1 MASTRSRA
9 PTSRAAA
16 TSSDDGRAASRPAT
30 PGKQA
35 KSESSQALDNP
46 SCGFPRIDELREHSL
61 ARALAHTEE
70 DIAVQI
76 QIWNSMI
83 ATTQPLP
90 SLDSTS
96 WATWSAAFFLM
107 IYDTHSAYIF
117 FDCSEDDEK
126 ELSESHIHDTRLRWV
141 RSALL
146 KCTSSNYVRDG
157 ITSPSELLKW
167 IRSYYSSS
175 SAIDTSAVVAQ
186 IRSFR
191 ARASESLPDYLA
203 RFSALSQRI
212 DDCTTLAGPLEWID
226 NMKKAI
232 ILQGAAISPSPE
244 INSFSTEWL
253 TKHATESCASLV
265 KDELWHAISTPKVAA
280 ARPPRKSGTVRCRFC
295 KALGHEEK
303 VCRKKKKDGK
313 DGKDTGKGKAVFG
326 TVDSVPVENSSV
338 PSPCIGLYELDSGS
352 PIHISGNREHFLSLS
367 PISEEQR
374 SITGHSLQV
383 GGIGCVRIHQPKL
396 GLELLL
402 KDVRFCPSA
411 KSNIISVSA
420 LEKTGHYI
428 DWSRHPDPVRVSLN
442 DRPVAQLY
450 RVNSGFYAKF
460 KINLPTIDAVRVQ
473 EPPSGA
479 SSDISG
485 ELWHRR
491 LAHINHRYVK
501 NTAKY
506 SGVMPSSVC
515 ETCVQAKQTKKLGGT
530 VVIDPDA
537 KPFDRVFV
545 DLGGGK
551 EALPEGVSVDRVKAR
566 YFILFTDEVT
576 RFRWVYHLEVKP
588 NTTESIENFL
598 AMVKTQFNATP
609 KVLRSDGG
617 REFNNDE
624 VSKMLKKRGILWE
637 PTAARSPEQNGVSER
652 SMRTLMQTNR
662 AMLSSSGVPR
672 RYWPYALDT
681 AVYLWN
687 RTSNKSKSPYELL
700 YGTSPEIGHLRVFGC
715 VAYAHDPSQKPKL
728 DSRSKTM
735 CFVGYG
741 CSNVFLLLDPRTG
754 NVVRRRD
761 VVFDEQNTLDWE
773 IYGRQSDQH
782 LVQYETPSFGNP
794 RTKKINAIVTHPSHA
809 VPSSYREA
817 THVSDADEWQSA
829 MQHEIDQLAVNETW
843 KLVPRSEIPKS
854 AKLLTGKW
862 VYRRKDDG
870 SYKARWVVRGFNE
883 DGLDIGDTYA
893 ATLQATTVR
902 MLFAWAVQ
910 KRHFIRQADI
920 SSAFLNSPVDRDI
933 FVLQPTGFTAGR
945 HVCKL
950 SRSLYGLRTAP
961 KDWYDTLSSLLLELG
976 FTPSKYDKCLFR
988 RGEVALSIFVDD
1000 INLFGPDDNELADIL
1015 QAINKRFK
1023 LRDMGPISTYLGMDV
1038 KYDRDAGTLTINQAA
1053 KIRQLLD
1060 DCGLTSALSRG
1071 TPIDPG
1077 ATVPIPPATDE
1088 NPAVGEHE
1096 HAIFRGRLGSL
1107 LHIACFTRPDILYA
1121 VNVLTRV
1128 QNAPTDAAIGALLY
1142 LLRYLKGTI
1151 EIGIVF
1157 KRDKTLGLV
1166 AFSDSSWAKKYDAR
1180 STSGVVFMIN
1190 GAPILWHSKLQT
1202 IIARSTCEAEY
1213 VAADLAAREAT
1224 WLQLFWHEI
1233 CCLPT
1238 SSEPEPIPLGI
1249 DSQSALALAQKEGVQ
1264 SRNRHFLIR
1273 VEALREAQKRRIVK
1287 LHYIPSTSMAADGF
1301 TKVLTA
1307 SGQQNFLR
1315 LINMAVNSKSC
1326 L

>member
-70 DIAVQI
+70 DIAIQI
-76 QIWNSMI
+76 QIWDSMI

-96 WATWSAAFFLM
+96 WATWSTAFFLM

-157 ITSPSELLKW
+157 ITSPSELLQW

-191 ARASESLPDYLA
+191 ARASESLPHYLA

-212 DDCTTLAGPLEWID
+212 DDCATLAGPLEWID
-226 NMKKAI
+226 DMKKAI

-265 KDELWHAISTPKVAA
+265 KDALWHAISTPKVVA
-280 ARPPRKSGTVRCRFC
+280 ARPPRESGTVRCSFC
-295 KALGHEEK
+295 KTRGHEEK
-303 VCRKKKKDGK
+303 VCRKKKKEGK
-313 DGKDTGKGKAVFG
+313 DGKDTGKGKAAFG

-352 PIHISGNREHFLSLS
+352 PIHICGSRQHFISLS

-374 SITGHSLQV
+374 SLTGHSLQV
-383 GGIGCVRIHQPKL
+383 SGIGSVRICQPKL

-402 KDVRFCPSA
+402 HDVRFCPSA
-411 KSNIISVSA
+411 TSNIVSVSA
-420 LEKTGHYI
+420 LENSGHYI
-428 DWSRHPDPVRVSLN
+428 DWACHPDPVQVSQR
-442 DRPVAQLY
+442 DGAPVAQFY
-450 RVNSGFYAKF
+450 RVNVGFYAKF
-460 KINLPTIDAVRVQ
+460 KVNTATVDAVRS
-473 EPPSGA
+473 PSPSGEGEG
-479 SSDISG
+479 SDPSG

-491 LAHINHRYVK
+491 FAHINHRYVK
-501 NTAKY
+501 NTTKY
-506 SGVMPSSVC
+506 DGPTPTAVC
-515 ETCVQAKQTKKLGGT
+515 EPCVQAKQTKSPGRPNT
-530 VVIDPDA
+530 SPTE
-537 KPFDRVFV
+537 KPFDRIFI
-545 DLGGGK
+545 DLGGGLNS
-551 EALPEGVSVDRVKAR
+551 LPEGVSIDRVKSR
-566 YFILFTDEVT
+566 HFILFTDEAT
-576 RFRWVYHLEVKP
+576 RFRWVYHLGKKP
-588 NTTESIENFL
+588 DSLQSIETFL
-598 AMVKTQFNATP
+598 AMIKTQFNAVP
-609 KVLRSDGG
+609 KKLRSDGG
-617 REFNNDE
+617 REFDNDKL
-624 VSKMLKKRGILWE
+624 VKIFGKQGILWE
-637 PTAARSPEQNGVSER
+637 PTAARAPEQNGVSER
-652 SMRTLMQTNR
+652 SMRTLMQTVR
-662 AMLSSSGVPR
+662 AMLFSSGVPR

-687 RTSNKSKSPYELL
+687 RTSGQGKSPYELL
-700 YGTSPEIGHLRVFGC
+700 HGTVPEIRHLRVFGC
-715 VAYAHDPSQKPKL
+715 AAYAHDPVHKSKL
-728 DSRSKTM
+728 DSRSNIM
-735 CFVGYG
+735 SFLGYG
-741 CSNVFLLLDPRTG
+741 STKVFHLLDPRTG

-761 VVFDEQNTLDWE
+761 VVFDERQTLNWSAYNLPDE
-773 IYGRQSDQH
+773 KQI
-782 LVQYETPSFGNP
+782 VQYETPVFNSVS
-794 RTKKINAIVTHPSHA
+794 AIVTSPSSA
-809 VPSSYREA
+809 APSSYREA
-817 THVSDADEWQSA
+817 TCCADADEWQEA
-829 MQHEIDQLAVNETW
+829 MRHEIDQLNVNETW
-843 KLVPRSEIPKS
+843 SLVPRSEIPKT

-862 VYRRKDDG
+862 VYRRKEDG
-870 SYKARWVVRGFNE
+870 TYKARWVVRGFNE
-883 DGLDIGDTYA
+883 DDLDSGDTYA

-902 MLFAWAVQ
+902 MLFARAVQ

-933 FVLQPTGFTAGR
+933 FVLQPTGFAAGR

-950 SRSLYGLRTAP
+950 SKSLYGLRTAP
-961 KDWYDTLSSLLLELG
+961 KDWYDTLSSFLLELG
-976 FTPSKYDKCLFR
+976 FKTSKHDRCLFYR
-988 RGEVALSIFVDD
+988 REVSLSIFVDD
-1000 INLFGPDDNELADIL
+1000 INIFGPDDDELSEIL
-1015 QAINKRFK
+1015 QAINKKFK
-1023 LRDMGPISTYLGMDV
+1023 LRDMGSISHYLGMEV
-1038 KYDRDAGTLTINQAA
+1038 KYNREAGTLTINQAP
-1053 KIRQLLD
+1053 KIRQLLAE
-1060 DCGLTSALSRG
+1060 CGLLNAIPRG
-1071 TPIDPG
+1071 SPIDPSI
-1077 ATVPIPPATDE
+1077 TIPLPPASDD
-1088 NPAVGEHE
+1088 NLAVGEFE

-1107 LHIACFTRPDILYA
+1107 LHIACFTRPDIMFA
-1121 VNVLTRV
+1121 VTVLTRL
-1128 QNAPTDAAIGALLY
+1128 QNAPTDAAINVLLH

-1151 EIGIVF
+1151 SVCITF
-1157 KRDKTLGLV
+1157 KRTKDQCLV
-1166 AFSDSSWAKKYDAR
+1166 GFSDSSWATKTDAR
-1180 STSGVVFMIN
+1180 STSGVVFTIN
-1190 GAPILWHSKLQT
+1190 GAPVLWYSKLQT
-1202 IIARSTCEAEY
+1202 VIARSTCEAEY

-1233 CCLPT
+1233 CRLPD
-1238 SSEPEPIPLGI
+1238 SSEPIPIPLRV

-1273 VEALREAQKRRIVK
+1273 VETLREAQKRRILTLSYV
-1287 LHYIPSTSMAADGF
+1287 PSASMAADGF
-1301 TKVLTA
+1301 TKALSA
-1307 SGQQNFLR
+1307 SGQQHFLR
-1315 LINMAVNSKSC
+1315 LINMSPGQKIQ